1 MTNPINRRL
10 VRLES
15 EIEKRTDPGYGPVFK
30 FIDDPRDPE
39 NARRLEEAERFRRD
53 HLNGLIIRHLIVYP
67 PNGAPNWEHVSREE
81 RATAAMTPLPQDL
94 LVNGAKIFVMR
105 LRQIGCR
112 GHHAEWVKGNGG
124 RGFSDAWA
132 N

>member
-53 HLNGLIIRHLIVYP
+53 HINGLIIRHLIVYP
-67 PNGAPNWEHVSREE
+67 PNGAPNSEHVSREE
-81 RATAAMTPLPQDL
+81 RERYLAYGCDDASTARS
-94 LVNGAKIFVMR
+94 VSKW
-105 LRQIGCR
+105 C
-112 GHHAEWVKGNGG
+112 
-124 RGFSDAWA
+124 
-132 N
+132 